1 MRTLCS
7 TLVAGLIVL
16 VAGPLS
22 SASAAPSIAIS
33 SPASG
38 VKTQEHVQSVSGT
51 SSDALDLVTLKIYEG
66 VGTAGTELP
75 ALEAVSPVG
84 GAWSVQLAPL
94 ADGTYTAVAEQ
105 QESGSPL
112 EPPGVSPEDTFT
124 VDSTAPTVTLTP
136 VAAATRKAT
145 PSFSGAAGE
154 APDDSASVGVVV
166 YAGST
171 VGGKVEASGTVPVNG
186 GTWSYTSTSLADGQY
201 TVAAFQGDEAG
212 NVGSSSSATFV
223 VDTVA
228 PALSIS
234 SVPAVTANATPV
246 FGGVPGEVS
255 GDGPVQ
261 SGDGP
266 IHIFLHKGTSVSG
279 ALATPEGTA
288 TVSPGAWSWSSPHL
302 PDGSY
307 TVQAEQADAAGNV
320 TKTSPATFRVD
331 MTAPTLSIATP
342 KSNDVLKSSRPTFS
356 GSTGNATGD
365 SFSVT
370 IEIFAGE
377 AASGEP
383 AQKFSV
389 ERSGSSWTTAG
400 SGPRLPN
407 GTYTVDVS
415 EVDSAGNVGI
425 GAPVTFSIDSPSP
438 IVTLSAL
445 PRFIGYTSP
454 AFSGSAQASEAEP
467 SVTLKV
473 WKGTSASGTLVDSA
487 SVPESAG
494 LWSLAPI
501 AALPEGTYTAQAEQ
515 ADVASNPP
523 GVSAATTFTV
533 DTTAPRPTLSA
544 APESTGLETVSG
556 AAGIAPGDRKQV
568 TAELFQGPPGEPGQA
583 YETITVNA
591 KAEGAWSAT
600 FAGLP
605 SGEYSV
611 LARQSDEAG
620 NTGSSAPQSFIVLA
634 PSSVPATTSAAPS
647 PPIASFTWVPANPTV
662 GQSVS
667 LASNSTGVSS
677 PLSGFGWDL
686 GSGQFTTGG
695 PLLSTSFATPGAHV
709 VRLQVSDANGLSSI
723 ATHTIEVAAQALK
736 LMQPFPIVRIAGSET
751 ASGARVKLL
760 TVQAPPATK
769 VAVSCKGSGCK
780 TKSESRIATASS
792 TSRSRAGAIMLAF
805 PRFQRAL
812 KAGAVLQIRVSKA
825 GEIGKFTSFTIRRN
839 KLPVRID
846 ACLRPTSSNPSP
858 CPSQ

>member
-22 SASAAPSIAIS
+22 SADAAGPSVVIA

-38 VKTQEHVQSVSGT
+38 TKTQEHVQSVSGS
-51 SSDALDLVTLKIYEG
+51 SSDTLDPVTLKIYQG
-66 VGTAGTELP
+66 VGTAGTQLP
-75 ALEAVSPVG
+75 PLEPVSPVG
-84 GAWSVQLAPL
+84 GAWSVPLAPL
-94 ADGTYTAVAEQ
+94 ADGTYTAIAEQ
-105 QESGSPL
+105 QESGSL
-112 EPPGVSPEDTFT
+112 QTGVSAEDTFT
-124 VDSTAPTVTLTP
+124 VDSTAPTVTLNA
-136 VAAATRKAT
+136 VAAATRKTT
-145 PSFSGAAGE
+145 PSFSGSASE
-154 APDDSASVGVVV
+154 APGDVKSVAVVV
-166 YAGST
+166 YAGSA
-171 VGGKVEASGTVPVNG
+171 VGGKVEASGTVPVSG
-186 GTWSYTSTSLADGQY
+186 GTWSYTSTSLADGTY
-201 TVAAFQGDEAG
+201 TVAASESDEAG
-212 NVGSSSSATFV
+212 NVGSSSPATFA

-228 PALSIS
+228 PALTIA
-234 SVPAVTANATPV
+234 SVPAVTANATPA
-246 FGGVPGEVS
+246 FGGVPGEAS
-255 GDGPVQ
+255 GDGPV
-261 SGDGP
+261 
-266 IHIFLHKGTSVSG
+266 HVFVHKGTSVSG
-279 ALATPEGTA
+279 ALAMPEATA
-288 TVSPGAWSWSSPHL
+288 TARPGAWSWTSPHL

-320 TKTSPATFRVD
+320 TKTSAATFRVD
-331 MTAPTLSIATP
+331 TTAPTLSIATP

-356 GSTGNATGD
+356 GSTGNMTGD
-365 SFSVT
+365 STSVT
-370 IEIFAGE
+370 IEIFTGE
-377 AASGEP
+377 STSGEP

-389 ERSGSSWTTAG
+389 ERNGSSWTTSG

-407 GTYTVDVS
+407 GIYTVDVS
-415 EVDSAGNVGI
+415 EIDSAGNLGV

-438 IVTLSAL
+438 IVTLNAL

-473 WKGTSASGTLVDSA
+473 WKGTSASGTLVESA
-487 SVPESAG
+487 SAPEGAG
-494 LWSLAPI
+494 LWSLGPV

-523 GVSAATTFTV
+523 GVSAASTFTV
-533 DTTAPRPTLSA
+533 DTTAPAPTLSA
-544 APESTGLETVSG
+544 APESNGLETVSG
-556 AAGIAPGDRKQV
+556 TAGIAPGDRKQV
-568 TAELFQGPPGEPGQA
+568 TAELFQGPVGEPGQA

-591 KAEGAWSAT
+591 KAEDAEGVWSAT

-620 NTGSSAPQSFIVLA
+620 NTGSSAPQSFTVVA
-634 PSSVPATTSAAPS
+634 PASSSTGAPATPS
-647 PPIASFTWVPANPTV
+647 PPTASFTWVPANPTV
-662 GQSVS
+662 GQLVS
-667 LASNSTGVSS
+667 FASNSTGGSS
-677 PLSGFGWDL
+677 PLAGFSWDL
-686 GSGQFTTGG
+686 GGGQLVPGG
-695 PLLSTSFATPGAHV
+695 PLGTTSFATPGPHV
-709 VRLQVSDANGLSSI
+709 VRLQVTDASGLSSL
-723 ATHTIEVAAQALK
+723 ATRTVQVVAQALK

-751 ASGARVKLL
+751 ASGVRVKLL
-760 TVQAPPATK
+760 TIQAPPAAK
-769 VAVSCKGSGCK
+769 VAVSCKGPGCK
-780 TKSESRIATASS
+780 TKAESRIATASS

-839 KLPVRID
+839 KLPVRVD

>member
-16 VAGPLS
+16 VAGPVA

-51 SSDALDLVTLKIYEG
+51 SSDSFDPVTLRIYEG
-66 VGTAGTELP
+66 VGTGGTELP
-75 ALEAVSPVG
+75 ALDPANPVG

-94 ADGTYTAVAEQ
+94 ADGTYTAIAEQ
-105 QESGSPL
+105 QDSGSP

-124 VDSTAPTVTLTP
+124 VDSTPPTVTLSP
-136 VAAATRKAT
+136 VSAVTRMAT

-154 APDDSASVGVVV
+154 APGDNASVGVVV

-171 VGGKVEASGTVPVNG
+171 VGGKVVASGAVPVDAG
-186 GTWSYTSTSLADGQY
+186 AWSYTSASLADGQY
-201 TVAAFQGDEAG
+201 TVVAFQGDEAG
-212 NVGSSSSATFV
+212 NVGASSSATFV

-228 PALSIS
+228 PALGIAP
-234 SVPAVTANATPV
+234 VHAVTANATPV
-246 FGGVPGEVS
+246 FGGTPGEAS
-255 GDGPVQ
+255 GDGPV
-261 SGDGP
+261 
-266 IHIFLHKGTSVSG
+266 HVFVHKGTSVSG
-279 ALATPEGTA
+279 ALATPEATA

-331 MTAPTLSIATP
+331 TTAPTLSIATP
-342 KSNDVLKSSRPTFS
+342 KSNDALKSSRPTFS

-365 SFSVT
+365 SSSVT

-377 AASGEP
+377 SVSGEP
-383 AQKFSV
+383 AQKLSV
-389 ERSGSSWTTAG
+389 ERSGSSWTTG
-400 SGPRLPN
+400 GNGPRLPN
-407 GTYTVDVS
+407 GTYTVDVGES
-415 EVDSAGNVGI
+415 DSVGNAGI
-425 GAPVTFSIDSPSP
+425 SAPVTFSIDSPSP
-438 IVTLSAL
+438 IVTLNAL
-445 PRFIGYTSP
+445 PHFIGYTSP
-454 AFSGSAQASEAEP
+454 AFSGSAQMSEAEP

-473 WKGTSASGTLVDSA
+473 WKGTSASGMLVASA
-487 SVPESAG
+487 SAPASAG

-523 GVSAATTFTV
+523 GVSAASTFTV
-533 DTTAPRPTLSA
+533 DTTAPDPTLSA
-544 APESTGLETVSG
+544 APESSGLETVSG

-568 TAELFQGPPGEPGQA
+568 TAELFDGPAGEPGQA
-583 YETITVNA
+583 FETITVNA
-591 KAEGAWSAT
+591 KEGAWSAT
-600 FAGLP
+600 FAGLG

-620 NTGSSAPQSFIVLA
+620 NTGSSASQSFNVLA
-634 PSSVPATTSAAPS
+634 PAAAAPPAAPAAPS

-677 PLSGFGWDL
+677 PLSGFGWDF
-686 GSGQFTTGG
+686 GSGQFAAGG
-695 PLLSTSFATPGAHV
+695 PLSSTSFATPGAHV

-723 ATHTIEVAAQALK
+723 ATHTIDVAAQALK

-760 TVQAPPATK
+760 TVQTPAATK
-769 VAVSCKGSGCK
+769 VAVSCKGPGCK

-792 TSRSRAGAIMLAF
+792 TSKSRAGAIMLAF

-839 KLPVRID
+839 KLPVRVD

>member
-7 TLVAGLIVL
+7 TLVAGLVVL

-22 SASAAPSIAIS
+22 SASAASPSLAIS

-51 SSDALDLVTLKIYEG
+51 SSDTLDQVTLKIYEG
-66 VGTAGTELP
+66 VGTGGTQLP
-75 ALEAVSPVG
+75 ALEPVSPVA
-84 GAWSVQLAPL
+84 GAWSVQVAPL
-94 ADGTYTAVAEQ
+94 ADGTYTAIAEQ
-105 QESGSPL
+105 QESGSL

-124 VDSTAPTVTLTP
+124 VDSTAPTVTLDP
-136 VAAATRKAT
+136 VAATSRDTT
-145 PSFSGAAGE
+145 PSFSGTAGE
-154 APDDSASVGVVV
+154 APGDSANVAVVV
-166 YAGST
+166 YAGSS

-186 GTWSYTSTSLADGQY
+186 GTWSYASTSLADGEY

-212 NVGSSSSATFV
+212 NVGASSSASFV
-223 VDTVA
+223 LDTVA
-228 PALSIS
+228 PALAIAPF
-234 SVPAVTANATPV
+234 PAATASATPA
-246 FGGVPGEVS
+246 FGGVPGEAP
-255 GDGPVQ
+255 GDGPV
-261 SGDGP
+261 
-266 IHIFLHKGTSVSG
+266 HVFVHKGTSVG
-279 ALATPEGTA
+279 GPLATPEGTA
-288 TVSPGAWSWSSPHL
+288 TLSPGAWSWSSPHL

-320 TKTSPATFRVD
+320 TKTSPATLRVD
-331 MTAPTLSIATP
+331 TTAPTLSIATP
-342 KSNDVLKSSRPTFS
+342 KSHDVLKSSRPTFS
-356 GSTGNATGD
+356 GSTGNVTGD
-365 SFSVT
+365 SFGVT

-377 AASGEP
+377 SASGEP
-383 AQKFSV
+383 AQKLSV
-389 ERSGSSWTTAG
+389 ERSGSSWTTGG

-407 GTYTVDVS
+407 GTYTVEVS
-415 EVDSAGNVGI
+415 EGDSVGNVGV
-425 GAPVTFSIDSPSP
+425 GAPVTFSVDSPSP
-438 IVTLSAL
+438 IVTLNAL
-445 PRFIGYTSP
+445 PHFIGYTSP

-473 WKGTSASGTLVDSA
+473 WKGTSASGALVASA
-487 SVPESAG
+487 SASESAG

-533 DTTAPRPTLSA
+533 DTTAPHPTLSA

-556 AAGIAPGDRKQV
+556 LAGIAPGDRKQV
-568 TAELFQGPPGEPGQA
+568 TAELFQGPVGEPGQA
-583 YETITVNA
+583 YEAITVNA
-591 KAEGAWSAT
+591 KEGAWSAT
-600 FAGLP
+600 FAGLGG
-605 SGEYSV
+605 GEYTV

-620 NTGSSAPQSFIVLA
+620 NTGASAPPQSFTVIA
-634 PSSVPATTSAAPS
+634 PASTPPDTPAAPS
-647 PPIASFTWVPANPTV
+647 APIASFTWVPANPTV

-686 GSGQFTTGG
+686 GSGQFTAGG
-695 PLLSTSFATPGAHV
+695 ALLSTSFATPGAHV
-709 VRLQVSDANGLSSI
+709 VRLQVSDANGLSSV
-723 ATHTIEVAAQALK
+723 ATHTIDVAAQALK

-751 ASGARVKLL
+751 ASGVRVKLL
-760 TVQAPPATK
+760 TVQAPPSTK
-769 VAVSCKGSGCK
+769 VAVSCKGHGCK
-780 TKSESRIATASS
+780 TKAESRIATASS

-805 PRFQRAL
+805 PHFQRAL

-839 KLPVRID
+839 KLPLRVD
-846 ACLRPTSSNPSP
+846 ACLRPASSNPSP